1 MQSYFLT
8 PNMDNNEMYNS
19 FRLISDNFSRDSFED
34 FKPPESLMEMARSA
48 SKMYK
53 EETTAR
59 ATESTNE
66 ENSEVEVLIFKRKSD
81 KVLEKEIKEADK
93 ILEEAEATF
102 LQAKKRKEELQFM
115 KKVSWYIVIWCQMKL
130 FLQCLIE
137 IFHRICFLK

>member
-1 MQSYFLT
+1 
-8 PNMDNNEMYNS
+8 MYNS

-53 EETTAR
+53 EKTTDR
-59 ATESTNE
+59 ATESANE
-66 ENSEVEVLIFKRKSD
+66 ENSEVEVLAFEGKSD

-115 KKVSWYIVIWCQMKL
+115 KKGVMVHRDMVSDEIVSSM
-130 FLQCLIE
+130 FN
-137 IFHRICFLK
+137 